1 MKGQML
7 PLWMKVK
14 GKSRNFYTRLKQEGI
29 PFGVNAWTGQML
41 DSPMNQLIRKLKK
54 QLNKK

>member
-1 MKGQML
+1 MKGPML

-29 PFGVNAWTGQML
+29 PFGINAWLGDMVE
-41 DSPMNQLIRKLKK
+41 SPMSQLVKKLRKELKK
-54 QLNKK
+54 